1 MSRRLLKLQLNN
13 NAKGARS
20 PAIPYE
26 KDRYVSHVFDPQA
39 ALKPGVETIEN
50 AVIVPWGKEQSK
62 GIARPAAVF
71 YADGTLCET
80 AVCYRSVGRE
90 TTLPTAFPA
99 EDEITETVDETVLF
113 GGIGYG
119 HFGHALCESLGRL
132 WPLDDPDYEIDSV
145 YFMPKVQ
152 KTWVKNA
159 LNGLTPLLRTLDV
172 KQRAFASNTPI
183 RVKRLIVPPQ
193 GFGVH
198 EMILG
203 APEFRRFMRNRLKA
217 DAPHDTG
224 HKIFISRSKLYGKR
238 GRILQEVEIEEHLQA
253 EGYEVF
259 HPQEHNLQT
268 QLDTY
273 RSAGTV
279 ISTDNS
285 ALHLAAFV
293 LSKGAKVAILIRR
306 PGGIY
311 KDFVGQLSQFAEIDP
326 VIIDTGVAYWAKK
339 AKRVQFNEVYTQ
351 ADFPKMGAALAAAG
365 FIENGSWGAVQPD
378 AVHAQIARLSESL
391 GFELAPVSPPSA

>member
-1 MSRRLLKLQLNN
+1 M
-13 NAKGARS
+13 
-20 PAIPYE
+20 
-26 KDRYVSHVFDPQA
+26 SHVFDPQA
-39 ALKPGVETIEN
+39 ALKPGVEIIEN
-50 AVIVPWGKEQSK
+50 AVIVPWGKEDAK

-71 YADGTLCET
+71 YPDGKICET

-99 EDEITETVDETVLF
+99 EDEIAETIDETVLF

-132 WPLDDPDYEIDSV
+132 WPLDDPEYQIDSV
-145 YFMPKVQ
+145 YFIPKAQ

-159 LNGLTPLLRTLDV
+159 LNGLTPLLRALDV
-172 KQRAFASNTPI
+172 TQRAFASNTPI

-203 APEFRRFMRNRLKA
+203 APEFRAFMRNRLKA

-224 HKIFISRSKLYGKR
+224 RKIFISRSKLYSKR
-238 GRILQEVEIEEHLQA
+238 GRILQEIEIEAHLQA

-259 HPQEHNLQT
+259 HPQEHNLKT
-268 QLDTY
+268 QLETY
-273 RSAGTV
+273 RSADTV

-293 LSKGAKVAILIRR
+293 LPEGAKVAILIRR
-306 PGGIY
+306 PGEIY
-311 KDFVGQLSQFAEIDP
+311 KDFVGQLSQFAKIDP
-326 VIIDTGVAYWAKK
+326 VIIDTGAAYWAKK

-351 ADFPKMGAALAAAG
+351 ADFPEMGAALAAAG
-365 FIENGSWGAVQPD
+365 FVEQGDWPAADAD
-378 AVHAQIARLSESL
+378 AVTAQVARLSENL
-391 GFELAPVSPPSA
+391 GYELVPVTPPAK